1 MNDDARMRDNPRDDG
16 IHPNKLMR
24 IVMQNAFVLF
34 FACGLSAQNSSLAAT
49 PPAQGTLSIVGS
61 NSSANDDASLPIVIM
76 RNNLGI
82 AAGTPIEIHLDQTV
96 DSAHAANGQRLHGK
110 LIKAVGN
117 APAGSPVELT
127 VVAVAAAGQMSSAGE
142 LSLQIVRINGQD
154 ELSEVITAQ
163 GKQGSR
169 LTADAAPAK
178 GTEASISP
186 QQTLIFPAY

>member
-1 MNDDARMRDNPRDDG
+1 MRDNPLRER

-24 IVMQNAFVLF
+24 IVMQSAFVLF
-34 FACGLSAQNSSLAAT
+34 FACGLSAQSSSLAAA
-49 PPAQGTLSIVGS
+49 PPAPDTLSITGNNS
-61 NSSANDDASLPIVIM
+61 NTNDDASLPIVTM

-82 AAGTPIEIHLDQTV
+82 KAGTPIQVRLEQAV

-127 VVAVAAAGQMSSAGE
+127 VVAVAAAGQMTSAGE

-163 GKQGSR
+163 GKQGPR

>member
-1 MNDDARMRDNPRDDG
+1 MRDNPASDR
-16 IHPNKLMR
+16 IHPNRLMR
-24 IVMQNAFVLF
+24 IVIQSAFLLF
-34 FACGLSAQNSSLAAT
+34 FACSLPAQSSSLAAA

-61 NSSANDDASLPIVIM
+61 NGTASGDASLPIVTM
-76 RNNLGI
+76 RSNLGI
-82 AAGTPIEIHLDQTV
+82 AAGTPIEVHLDQTV

-110 LIKAVGN
+110 LVKAIGN

-142 LSLQIVRINGQD
+142 LSLQIVRVNGQD

-163 GKQGSR
+163 GKQGAR

>member
-1 MNDDARMRDNPRDDG
+1 
-16 IHPNKLMR
+16 MR
-24 IVMQNAFVLF
+24 IVVRSAFLLF
-34 FACGLSAQNSSLAAT
+34 FACNLPAQSGSLAAD
-49 PPAQGTLSIVGS
+49 PPAQGTLSVVGS
-61 NSSANDDASLPIVIM
+61 NNGAGNDASLPIMTM
-76 RNNLGI
+76 RNNLGV
-82 AAGTPIEIHLDQTV
+82 ATGTPIEVHLDRAV

-110 LIKAVGN
+110 LVKAVGN

-154 ELSEVITAQ
+154 ELSQVITAQ
-163 GKQGSR
+163 GKQGPR

-186 QQTLIFPAY
+186 QETLIFPAY